1 MTVRLLVRVLVSI
14 ASVASIG
21 FGLWHF
27 SVPDAWNWYS
37 YIDAGATELVIAV
50 RAINV
55 FFSLSLVLFG
65 LVNLL
70 LVFGNRS
77 NRYSIAVMLAAT
89 GVLWS
94 TRLAFQLISPQG
106 SISPILQYGLLS
118 AFAVVTLCY
127 LASLW
132 LVLRQRT
139 AA

>member
-1 MTVRLLVRVLVSI
+1 MTVHLAVRVLVSI
-14 ASVASIG
+14 ASAASIG

-27 SVPDAWNWYS
+27 SMPDAWHWYS

-89 GVLWS
+89 SVLWG
-94 TRLAFQLISPQG
+94 TRLAFQLIYPQG
-106 SISPILQYGLLS
+106 SISPILQYGLLA

-132 LVLRQRT
+132 LVLRQST